1 MASRKKYIAVS
12 LFIILLLFFAAYI
25 HTVED
30 GTASPHDTEGSLTL
44 VAGFSREKG
53 AALGNSIVRFSSGE
67 NDVDYSLGGSGELQI
82 TGLPRH
88 GDLYLTVL
96 DPQGQSIGT
105 MTLRFSEGAVI
116 DATTSEDGTGHITLR
131 GDTEVIALF
140 FSLTESGSL
149 QCDLW
154 LTRAGTSGL
163 AGDSAP
169 HHRHGLLGQHRA
181 SVEIQTGY
189 YKSGADRPGAE
200 TVRG

>member
-1 MASRKKYIAVS
+1 MVSRKKYIAVS
-12 LFIILLLFFAAYI
+12 LFIILLLFFVACI
-25 HTVED
+25 HTVEG
-30 GTASPHDTEGSLTL
+30 GTPSPNDAADDLTL
-44 VAGFSREKG
+44 VAGFSREDG
-53 AALGNSIVRFSSGE
+53 AALGSSIVRLSSGE
-67 NDVDYSLGGSGELQI
+67 NGEDYPLDGSGELQI
-82 TGLPRH
+82 TGLPRR

-154 LTRAGTSGL
+154 LTRSY
-163 AGDSAP
+163 AP
-169 HHRHGLLGQHRA
+169 EKAPLRKG
-181 SVEIQTGY
+181 V
-189 YKSGADRPGAE
+189 
-200 TVRG
+200 